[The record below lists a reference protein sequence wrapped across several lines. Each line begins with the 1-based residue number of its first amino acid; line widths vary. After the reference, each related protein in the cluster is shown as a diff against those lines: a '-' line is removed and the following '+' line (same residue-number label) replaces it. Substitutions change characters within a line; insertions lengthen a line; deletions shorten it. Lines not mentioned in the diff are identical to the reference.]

1 MSVECMSERFQK
13 LRDLRQKLC
22 SKEKNWQE
30 AFEARDWLVE
40 QLKILQSMNK
50 DPNVA
55 RGDVGERI
63 ADLLCIFE
71 PDPDRSSH
79 DK

>member
-30 AFEARDWLVE
+30 AFEARDWLVD
-40 QLKILQSMNK
+40 QLKILMQMNE
-50 DPNVA
+50 DPNTT
-55 RGDVGERI
+55 REDVGERI